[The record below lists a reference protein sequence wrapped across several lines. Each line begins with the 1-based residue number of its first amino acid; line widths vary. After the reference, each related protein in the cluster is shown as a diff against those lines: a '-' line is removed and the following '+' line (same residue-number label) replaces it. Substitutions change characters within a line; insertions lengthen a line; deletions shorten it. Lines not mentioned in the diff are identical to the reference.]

1 MVTAVVIPIICLY
14 FYWITRKEMKLN
26 DSKWL
31 ATAEVKKEAVLTG
44 EIKSIHQEKQRYYY
58 HRYIFVHELKLQTE
72 TKVISAKKISPIRN
86 NTKIDTFSI
95 GEIIRIFGCWEGN
108 HFHFT
113 EYEVIQKNKKNEKG
127 D

>member
-58 HRYIFVHELKLQTE
+58 HRYILVNELKLQTKS
-72 TKVISAKKISPIRN
+72 KVISAKKISPIRN

-95 GEIIRIFGCWEGN
+95 GEIIRIFGCWEGK